1 MSQENVER
9 LRAFWESW
17 TPESSDLWLLDPEVT
32 YEDGTLP
39 DHIGETY
46 RGHAGV
52 ARATERWIEPYESLT
67 IELERVVGTGD
78 RLVSIH
84 HARATA
90 RHTGIEFEGPLA
102 YLYTFRDGKV
112 IHFRSYRDPQEALE
126 AAGLRE
132 RAESPQ
138 TRKR

>member
-17 TPESSDLWLLDPEVT
+17 TPESSDLSFLDPEVT

-46 RGHAGV
+46 RGHEGV
-52 ARATERWIEPYESLT
+52 ARATARWIEPFASLT
-67 IELERVVGTGD
+67 IELERIVGTGD
-78 RLVSIH
+78 QLVSIH
-84 HARATA
+84 HSRATA

-102 YLYTFRDGKV
+102 YVYTFRDGKV

-132 RAESPQ
+132 
-138 TRKR
+138 

>member
-17 TPESSDLWLLDPEVT
+17 TPESSDLSLLDPEVT
-32 YEDGTLP
+32 YQDGTLP

-67 IELERVVGTGD
+67 IELERIVGTGD

-102 YLYTFRDGKV
+102 YRYTFRDGKV
-112 IHFRSYRDPQEALE
+112 IHFRSYRDPHQALE

-132 RAESPQ
+132 
-138 TRKR
+138 